1 MKDQLIEHLKKT
13 PRFYL
18 LFSGGFDSSAIL
30 GCAVE
35 AGVEVMP
42 VWIDNG
48 FNRARE
54 AQIRQQA
61 ANLGCDRLEVIKM
74 VPDSRV
80 VDNPVD
86 RCYHCKGHII
96 HPLISRKD
104 APVFDGTN
112 ASDKG
117 NYRPGLKALKEGN
130 VRSPLAE
137 IGLSAGHTL
146 DIAMSLGAD
155 WNIAQ
160 MESCL
165 ATRFNYKLPL
175 SDQKMD
181 VLRDLEQ
188 LIVMATGDYQVRCR
202 LDDEA
207 HLRIEC
213 KTQKTFIQLIEPTF
227 KTRVV
232 EMGKKIATFVT
243 LDLEGSRKN
252 AYDKLLGL

>member
-1 MKDQLIEHLKKT
+1 MQERLIEYLKKT

-18 LFSGGFDSSAIL
+18 LFSGGFDSSALL
-30 GCAVE
+30 GCAVA

-74 VPDSRV
+74 VPDGV
-80 VDNPVD
+80 VSGNPVD
-86 RCYHCKGHII
+86 RCYYCKGQIVRPI
-96 HPLISRKD
+96 VGRKD

-112 ASDKG
+112 SSDQG
-117 NYRPGLKALKEGN
+117 NYRPGLKAIREGN
-130 VRSPLAE
+130 VRSPLADL
-137 IGLSAGHTL
+137 GVSADQTRQ
-146 DIAMSLGAD
+146 IALELGAD
-155 WNIAQ
+155 EAIAQ

-165 ATRFNYKLPL
+165 ATRFRYNLTISNEKIE
-175 SDQKMD
+175 
-181 VLRDLEQ
+181 VIREIEQ
-188 LIVMATGDYQVRCR
+188 QIVAVTGDYHVRCR
-202 LDDEA
+202 LDDED

-213 KTQKTFIQLIEPTF
+213 RNQSTFLHLVDPLF
-227 KTRVV
+227 RAKVV
-232 EMGKKIATFVT
+232 EIGKKIATFVT
-243 LDLEGSRKN
+243 LDLEGARKN